1 MKISE
6 IIFPWWTIGLLKEK
20 NRTLLD
26 NLRGAQWSRTIQ
38 ENAALTAFRA
48 AAGANKGAKRL
59 HDKHEK
65 LKKENAALKAIIR
78 TLKHKLG
85 EE

>member
-1 MKISE
+1 MKLRE
-6 IIFPWWTIGLLKEK
+6 FLNPWWTIKLLKERVVYLQEALHSARWTK
-20 NRTLLD
+20 
-26 NLRGAQWSRTIQ
+26 TIQ
-38 ENAALTAFRA
+38 EVAALTAFRA

-59 HDKHEK
+59 HDKNEK